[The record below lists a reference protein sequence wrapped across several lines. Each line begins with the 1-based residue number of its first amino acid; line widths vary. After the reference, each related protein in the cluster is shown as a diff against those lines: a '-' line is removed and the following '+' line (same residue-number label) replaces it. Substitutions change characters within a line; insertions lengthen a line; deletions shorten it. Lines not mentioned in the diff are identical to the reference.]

1 MGYTPAWHK
10 ARWKN
15 GCPSAKL
22 VSPTHLAEDIV
33 TSLSDLGRAW
43 FERVWNQRD
52 DNAIFELTAP
62 NAVGYAES
70 DIRWFSMNAFKEF
83 RDNVLLAMPDVRFDV
98 EDAIE
103 QHPHVVVRWFMTGTH
118 TGTGFGFKPTR
129 SRVTLRG
136 MTWLKVD
143 GNDKFV
149 EGWDCWNQ
157 GRMPQIFVGGVG
169 SDGPETSE
177 DR

>member
-1 MGYTPAWHK
+1 MT
-10 ARWKN
+10 R
-15 GCPSAKL
+15 
-22 VSPTHLAEDIV
+22 
-33 TSLSDLGRAW
+33 LSDLGRAW

-52 DNAIFELTAP
+52 DAAIFELTAK

-70 DIRWFSMNAFKEF
+70 DVRWFSMNAFKEF

-98 EDAIE
+98 EDVIE
-103 QHPHVVVRWFMTGTH
+103 QHPSVVIRWFMTGTH
-118 TGTGFGFKPTR
+118 TGKGFGFEPTG

-143 GNDKFV
+143 GDDKFL

-157 GRMPQIFVGGVG
+157 ARMLQIFVGGINPG
-169 SDGPETSE
+169 SPDPKQDS
-177 DR
+177 